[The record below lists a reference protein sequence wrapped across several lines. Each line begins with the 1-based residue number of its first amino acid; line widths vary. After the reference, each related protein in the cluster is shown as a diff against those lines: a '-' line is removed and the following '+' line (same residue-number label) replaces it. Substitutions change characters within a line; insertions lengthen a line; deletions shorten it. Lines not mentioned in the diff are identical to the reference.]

1 MEKLERFMTRDPIC
15 CTPQN
20 TLQEVA
26 HMMVDYDCGE
36 IPVVDSLQD
45 KRILGVITDRDI
57 CCRTVGK
64 GLNPLDMR
72 AEEIMTSPAV
82 TVMEDTTLERCA
94 ELMEEKQIRRIPVV
108 DGYKRV
114 IGIVSLADLAR
125 KQSAVIPEVMRDVSR
140 PKDSPTS
147 LQ

>member
-1 MEKLERFMTRDPIC
+1 MEKIERYMTRDPVC

-26 HMMVDYDCGE
+26 HMMVEYDCGE

-45 KRILGVITDRDI
+45 KRIAGVITDRDI
-57 CCRTVGK
+57 CCRSVGK

-72 AEEIMTSPAV
+72 VEEVMTFPAV
-82 TVMEDTTLERCA
+82 TTTEDTDLATCA
-94 ELMEEKQIRRIPVV
+94 ELMEKHQIRRVPVV

-125 KQSAVIPEVMRDVSR
+125 KQSAVIPELLRDVSR
-140 PKDSPTS
+140 PSMH
-147 LQ
+147 

>member
-1 MEKLERFMTRDPIC
+1 MEKIERYMTRDPVC

-26 HMMVDYDCGE
+26 HMMVEYDCGE

-45 KRILGVITDRDI
+45 KRIAGVITDRDI
-57 CCRTVGK
+57 CCRSVGK

-72 AEEIMTSPAV
+72 VEEVMTFPAV
-82 TVMEDTTLERCA
+82 ITTEDTDLATCA
-94 ELMEEKQIRRIPVV
+94 ELMEKHQIRRIPVV

-125 KQSAVIPEVMRDVSR
+125 KQSAVIPEILRDVSR
-140 PKDSPTS
+140 PSMH
-147 LQ
+147 